1 MAHKLN
7 KLIIG
12 GKNMDP
18 VWVVLISI
26 LVLVVG
32 LGLGYFFR
40 VKQHEGSLQKAKEE
54 ADNIVKDA
62 KAEAAQAK
70 KESIS
75 EMKYVI

>member
-1 MAHKLN
+1 
-7 KLIIG
+7 
-12 GKNMDP
+12 MDP

-40 VKQHEGSLQKAKEE
+40 VKQHEGSLQQAKEE

-62 KAEAAQAK
+62 
-70 KESIS
+70 
-75 EMKYVI
+75 